1 MLCIFTIPDQVG
13 ICREIELLL
22 GVIEDGCHGTLAKAF
37 SALILRA
44 IDLLLHPFRV
54 IVLNLLK
61 PLEQMKEQLDYML
74 RLISLKKTR
83 NTYVWPLRF
92 TVRAACPVSLSKGS
106 GRYGLSNSMFAFS
119 LAYG

>member
-13 ICREIELLL
+13 ICREVELLL
-22 GVIEDGCHGTLAKAF
+22 SVIKDCCHGALTEAF

-61 PLEQMKEQLDYML
+61 PLE
-74 RLISLKKTR
+74 
-83 NTYVWPLRF
+83 
-92 TVRAACPVSLSKGS
+92 
-106 GRYGLSNSMFAFS
+106 
-119 LAYG
+119 